1 MASSATPEA
10 IAYILIKKIGIKQ
23 TVLTTAKSL
32 HTNGGISL
40 NLGLANTTLGGGLR
54 AYQKGTKLTKVTMN
68 I

>member
-32 HTNGGISL
+32 HTKGGISL

-54 AYQKGTKLTKVTMN
+54 AYQK
-68 I
+68 